1 MTGFLVLSVLLTL
14 CFPGVVIAHSPQ
26 ECGENFPMI
35 RVALNSNVSVRCPNM
50 TAKEMTFHLYTGEAE
65 VASYRIGLENS
76 TGERVVHVE
85 DDLALRV
92 NEQDRAVSFHISRVQ
107 KEQTGLYRCEAWI
120 SFPPPGGK
128 VQDAP
133 KTLLLVEEY
142 PCEKV
147 VVSERT
153 SVSVPIKQEACSEKW
168 WILAVL
174 LAIAITFGVVVT
186 ITSFVIWL
194 KLKRVELS
202 HNYYMNTKSRG
213 PVGQKKGVQLPLPRW
228 F

>member
-1 MTGFLVLSVLLTL
+1 MTGFMVLSILLTL
-14 CFPGVVIAHSPQ
+14 RFPGVAGARSPQ
-26 ECGENFPMI
+26 ECDENFPMI

-50 TAKEMTFHLYTGEAE
+50 TAKEMTFRLSMGKAK
-65 VASYRIGLENS
+65 VDSSRILIENS
-76 TGERVVHVE
+76 TGERVIHVQ
-85 DDLALRV
+85 DSLALWV
-92 NEQDRAVSFHISRVQ
+92 NEQDHTVSFHISRVQ
-107 KEQTGLYRCEAWI
+107 KEQTGLYTCEAWI

-147 VVSERT
+147 VASERT
-153 SVSVPIKQEACSEKW
+153 SVSVPIPQEACSQKW

-202 HNYYMNTKSRG
+202 HNYYMNTKARG
-213 PVGQKKGVQLPLPRW
+213 PVGQRKGVQLPLPRW